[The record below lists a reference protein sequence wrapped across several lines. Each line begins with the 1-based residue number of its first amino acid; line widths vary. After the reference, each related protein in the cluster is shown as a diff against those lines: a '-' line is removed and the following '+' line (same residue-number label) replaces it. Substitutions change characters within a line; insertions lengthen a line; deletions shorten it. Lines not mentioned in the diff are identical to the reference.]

1 MTEISV
7 TDRIILNALEEDA
20 GQGDI
25 TAMAVIP
32 EHHTSRAR
40 LVAKEG
46 FVLAGIGYAER
57 VFQLVDTTIKFRT
70 LKKEGKPVRKGDIIA
85 TVSGNT
91 RALLKAERTALNLLQ
106 RLSGIATLTD
116 KFVTA
121 VKGCPAKITD
131 TRKTTPGFRIFEKY
145 AVKAGGGTNHRFG
158 LFDGVLIK
166 DNHIEAVG
174 SIGKAVKLARQNAHH
189 LMKIEVEA
197 GTLKQV
203 KDALNAGADVI
214 MLDNMSPDNMKKA
227 VKTIRNSNNAVI
239 IEASG
244 NMTLDNIRK
253 TAETGVDLISIGA
266 LTHSAP
272 SADISMQFN

>member
-121 VKGCPAKITD
+121 VKGCPVKITD

-203 KDALNAGADVI
+203 KDTLNAGADVI

-227 VKTIRNSNNAVI
+227 VKTIRNFNNAVI

>member
-1 MTEISV
+1 MTEMSV
-7 TDRIILNALEEDA
+7 TDRLILNALEEDA
-20 GQGDI
+20 GHGDI
-25 TAMAVIP
+25 TALSMIR
-32 EHHTSRAR
+32 EGHTSKAS

-46 FVLAGIGYAER
+46 FVLAGIGYTER
-57 VFQLVDTTIKFRT
+57 IFYLVDTKIKFKA
-70 LKKEGKPVRKGDIIA
+70 LKKDGKAVKKGDVIA

-121 VKGCPAKITD
+121 VKGLRVKITD
-131 TRKTTPGFRIFEKY
+131 TRKTTPGLRVFEKY
-145 AVKAGGGTNHRFG
+145 AVKIGGGTNHRFG

-189 LMKIEVEA
+189 LMKIEVET

-203 KDALNAGADVI
+203 KDALKSGADVI
-214 MLDNMSPDNMKKA
+214 MLDNMSLENIKKA
-227 VKTIRNSNNAVI
+227 LKTIRNFNSSVI

-244 NMTLDNIRK
+244 NMTLENIRK

-266 LTHSAP
+266 LTHSA
-272 SADISMQFN
+272 SAADISMQFN